1 MKVLKNAYAGDEEL
15 FAKAFYFAMKA
26 HESQFRKGTD
36 RPYIEHPIRVATLLM
51 ELKAPKD
58 VVVAGFLHDVVEDT
72 GQGLEEIERL
82 FGHHAAK
89 LVSEVT
95 EDKTLSWEE
104 RKAGTIEY
112 LRKAPPEVLLLSF
125 ADKLDN
131 IRSIKADYERNGESI
146 WNRFSRPKASQE
158 WYYAGLAS
166 AFGER
171 ADALSRTF
179 FLSEFLRHCAALFPS
194 AFPDGGKRKKGAQ
207 K

>member
-72 GQGLEEIERL
+72 GQGLDDIERL
-82 FGHHAAK
+82 FGPAAAE
-89 LVSEVT
+89 LVAKVT

-104 RKAGTIEY
+104 RKGGTLAY
-112 LRKAPPEVLLLSF
+112 LRKAPADVLLLSF

-131 IRSIKADYERNGESI
+131 IRSIKADYDRSGESM
-146 WNRFSRPKASQE
+146 WNRFSRPKPSQE
-158 WYYAGLAS
+158 WYYSGLAEV
-166 AFGER
+166 FRLR
-171 ADALSRTF
+171 AGTLARTF
-179 FLSEFLRHCAALFPS
+179 VLNEFLRHCAALFPS
-194 AFPDGGKRKKGAQ
+194 AFSAGGKHKKGA
-207 K
+207 KK